1 MSALVSTL
9 CTRSLSDHETVCAP
23 PRAHPAPTRS
33 GVGLFGGATAGTKIC
48 PNSLTSRCKRRNVF
62 PPGALVRSWA
72 HSPCPKIPGHQLFGR
87 VLTRGANLTPA
98 VLPRPVPAPSTLA
111 GLSST
116 DRRLLGLLG
125 EHGVLTTGQL
135 VRLTE
140 LPERT
145 VQHRLG
151 RLHRAG
157 LVSRFR
163 PEVPVGTAPGWV
175 RPSHLA

>member
-1 MSALVSTL
+1 M
-9 CTRSLSDHETVCAP
+9 
-23 PRAHPAPTRS
+23 
-33 GVGLFGGATAGTKIC
+33 
-48 PNSLTSRCKRRNVF
+48 
-62 PPGALVRSWA
+62 
-72 HSPCPKIPGHQLFGR
+72 
-87 VLTRGANLTPA
+87 
-98 VLPRPVPAPSTLA
+98 PAPSTLA

-163 PEVPVGTAPGWV
+163 PEVPVGTAPGWAREGSNL
-175 RPSHLA
+175 RPRDYESPALTTELRALARLGVGAATTC